1 MQCIAASS
9 QMDEG
14 ARRNLIVEDEPLV
27 RMFAA
32 DILGEAGFAVLE
44 TGTADEALQIITA
57 GTLLAAV
64 MTDIEMPGSLDGLEL
79 ARCIEAKAGIPV
91 VIVSG
96 RRLPRPDELPQEALF
111 LAKPYSE
118 KLLIDTLEACCSSRT
133 Q

>member
-1 MQCIAASS
+1 
-9 QMDEG
+9 
-14 ARRNLIVEDEPLV
+14 
-27 RMFAA
+27 MFAA
-32 DILGEAGFAVLE
+32 AILGEAGFAVLE
-44 TGTADEALQIITA
+44 AGTADQALQIITT

-79 ARCIEAKAGIPV
+79 ARCIEAKWPGIPV

-118 KLLIDTLEACCSSRT
+118 KLLIDTLEACCSSRA

>member
-14 ARRNLIVEDEPLV
+14 ARRILIVEDEPLV

-32 DILGEAGFAVLE
+32 DISGEAGFAVLE
-44 TGTADEALQIITA
+44 TGTADEALQIIA

>member
-14 ARRNLIVEDEPLV
+14 ARRILIVEDEPLV

-44 TGTADEALQIITA
+44 TGTADEALQIIA